1 MLKVGI
7 PLLLAAVSVAL
18 LAPKKVRNALGVLGI
33 VGILAALWAIGV
45 LVVLLDRLVVVQDTI
60 KVTGPMLRV
69 GVPLLV
75 AVVSAALLAPKKV
88 RNALGVLGIVGI
100 LAALWAIGILVVVLV
115 NLPVPQ

>member
-7 PLLLAAVSVAL
+7 PLLLAVVSV
-18 LAPKKVRNALGVLGI
+18 
-33 VGILAALWAIGV
+33 
-45 LVVLLDRLVVVQDTI
+45 
-60 KVTGPMLRV
+60 
-69 GVPLLV
+69 
-75 AVVSAALLAPKKV
+75 ALLAPKKV